1 MKHLF
6 FVAATLLAAPA
17 MADDSQRWFESSS
30 VLTQETGKGIY
41 DAICAACHMP
51 EGEGAVGAG
60 MYPALAN
67 NERMANAAYPVFV
80 TLHGQKGMPALA
92 GVLNDAQIA
101 EVVNYIRTS
110 WGNAYTEEPA
120 TAEMVAAQR

>member
-1 MKHLF
+1 MKYLVF
-6 FVAATLLAAPA
+6 AAATLLAAPA
-17 MADDSQRWFESSS
+17 MADDSQRWFENPSR
-30 VLTQETGKGIY
+30 LTQETGKGIY

-67 NERMANAAYPVFV
+67 NERLANAGYPIFV
-80 TLHGQKGMPALA
+80 TLKGQKGMPALE
-92 GVLNDAQIA
+92 GVLDDAQVA

-110 WGNAYTEEPA
+110 WGNAYTEGAA